1 MPKKSFRYFF
11 PIFKTNPELVYF
23 DTASTSLKPQK
34 VINELNSFYN
44 NNGIG
49 NKSLAPLGSQNDLLL
64 NETRK
69 KTANFINALP
79 EEIIF
84 TKGTTDSLNLLAQ
97 SLSDI
102 LEEGDEII
110 TSQLE
115 HNSSVLPWLQQ
126 EKIKKAKIVFV
137 PLNEN
142 NKITVEN
149 FAKVLTAKTKVVAL
163 THISNVLGYQT
174 PIKEITVLAHQKNA
188 LVILDAAQSVGHL
201 PIDVKTLDID
211 FLAFSSHKLYG
222 PFGVG
227 ILFGKNHLLKKLKP
241 TFFGGSSIKE
251 FSTTHICFNDS
262 PYKFEP
268 GTFNIADIIG
278 FKKALEFIE
287 EIGFNNIEKQEQKI
301 YQKIMKELKKFD
313 QITIYNPQAFNIIA
327 FNFNNIHAHDVEI
340 FLAQKNIYVRTGKC
354 CAFLI
359 TEKLKQTSII
369 RISIGIHN
377 NEKDVV
383 LLIENLKKVKEFFTS
398 FEQKQKVLR

>member
-1 MPKKSFRYFF
+1 MPKKSFRCFF
-11 PIFKTNPELVYF
+11 PIFKTNSELVYF

-44 NNGIG
+44 NNGVG
-49 NKSLAPLGSQNDLLL
+49 NKSLAPLTSQNDLLL
-64 NETRK
+64 NETRN
-69 KTANFINALP
+69 KTAHFINALP

-126 EKIKKAKIVFV
+126 AKIKKAKIIFI

-174 PIKEITVLAHQKNA
+174 PIKEITALAHQKNA

-201 PIDVKTLDID
+201 PIDVKALDID

-227 ILFGKNHLLKKLKP
+227 VLFGKNHLLQKLNP

-251 FSTTHICFNDS
+251 FSTKHLCFNDS

-268 GTFNIADIIG
+268 GTLNIADIIG

-287 EIGFNNIEKQEQKI
+287 EIGFNNIEQQEQKI

-313 QITIYNPQAFNIIA
+313 QITIYNPQAVNIIA
-327 FNFNNIHAHDVEI
+327 FNFNNIHAHDVES
-340 FLAQKNIYVRTGKC
+340 FLAQRNIYVRTGKC

-359 TEKLKQTSII
+359 TEKLKQISII
-369 RISIGIHN
+369 RISIGMHN
-377 NEKDVV
+377 NEKDVD
-383 LLIENLKKVKEFFTS
+383 LLIENLKKVQEFFTS
-398 FEQKQKVLR
+398 FSQK